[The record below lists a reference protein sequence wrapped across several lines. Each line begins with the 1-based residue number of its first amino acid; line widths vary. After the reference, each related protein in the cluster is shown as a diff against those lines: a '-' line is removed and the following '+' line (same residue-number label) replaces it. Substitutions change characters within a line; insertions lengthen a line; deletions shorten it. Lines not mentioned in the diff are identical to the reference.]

1 MNMKNTIALIFA
13 AFSIVGCSTDVE
25 KCVDAAVRANTD
37 KSSTEKDK
45 EEIRSIAYMAC
56 LRASK
61 GE

>member
-1 MNMKNTIALIFA
+1 MKNSIFLVLFA
-13 AFSIVGCSTDVE
+13 ALLVGCSSDVE
-25 KCVDAAVRANTD
+25 KCVESTVRANTD

-45 EEIRSIAYMAC
+45 EEMLSLAYIAC

>member
-1 MNMKNTIALIFA
+1 MKSTIPLILLVALL
-13 AFSIVGCSTDVE
+13 VGCSSDVE
-25 KCVDAAVRANTD
+25 KCVESAVRANTD

-45 EEIRSIAYMAC
+45 EETRSIAYMMC